1 MYFYINGLY
10 IDSSYIAAGLVSAY
24 QCPYYLK
31 ERFNNINLN
40 NPGIRINIEAKDN
53 NYRLKTT
60 LPKEISG
67 YTKDIK
73 DKINELNYGFIF
85 SSENAIFEGKSVDN
99 ICVYKARNL
108 KKKNNL
114 SYEPIYKTQTLTY
127 IERVLRYETSD
138 FKEDRLEQFFSNSPN
153 SVKTK
158 WQKEQDFENAI
169 LRKEDDM
176 SYLID
181 IKNNVCNLV
190 VSFSGDTRN
199 LNLHI
204 NSKE

>member
-1 MYFYINGLY
+1 M
-10 IDSSYIAAGLVSAY
+10 
-24 QCPYYLK
+24 
-31 ERFNNINLN
+31 
-40 NPGIRINIEAKDN
+40 
-53 NYRLKTT
+53 
-60 LPKEISG
+60 
-67 YTKDIK
+67 
-73 DKINELNYGFIF
+73 
-85 SSENAIFEGKSVDN
+85 
-99 ICVYKARNL
+99 
-108 KKKNNL
+108 
-114 SYEPIYKTQTLTY
+114 TY